1 MANMRF
7 CSNYEICPEL
17 NLEANLHSYASFALS
32 LFRLRGNVHVKIN
45 DPERF
50 QQMPQEDS
58 ATISMHIT
66 TKFIPTNCKHL
77 VSLVKILA
85 SHAKNKN
92 DIHVLGFQMILRIL
106 RRGEISVLL
115 LATSAL

>member
-1 MANMRF
+1 M
-7 CSNYEICPEL
+7 
-17 NLEANLHSYASFALS
+17 
-32 LFRLRGNVHVKIN
+32 KIN

-66 TKFIPTNCKHL
+66 TIFIPVNCIHP